1 MKKCLSLAAITI
13 IVFCSF
19 SVSNL
24 KIENKNLAV
33 IIISIPPMH
42 ISAICSKQEKT
53 TDSLNSDCIKSI

>member
-13 IVFCSF
+13 MVFYSF

-33 IIISIPPMH
+33 IIIIIPPMH
-42 ISAICSKQEKT
+42 LSAIYSKQEKT
-53 TDSLNSDCIKSI
+53 TNSLNLDYIKSI